1 MPVRYPNIEMNRKQL
16 HIILLVCVTWLLPCP
31 SLAQIDPVLSG
42 MILEYTQKAKS
53 QYNTQLETMAVETEG
68 HVWLKQ
74 EVDATKNYQQQFDQY
89 ISTFRGIIS
98 YAAQVYGF
106 YYEVNHLTENMGR
119 LSSQIGDAPVNAI
132 AVALHRNRNDIYVD
146 IINRSIG
153 IVNTIRQVCIDT
165 KMTEKQRVELVFSIR
180 PQLQD
185 MNKKLAMLTKLVRC
199 TTMAQ
204 VWYEIEY
211 QSLPHREGKAG
222 IVEECLGAWRV
233 NGRSVKPRR

>member
-1 MPVRYPNIEMNRKQL
+1 MKKSLFV
-16 HIILLVCVTWLLPCP
+16 ILLLCLPWLLPSP
-31 SLAQIDPVLSG
+31 VHAQLDPTLTA

-74 EVDATKNYQQQFDQY
+74 EVEATKNYQQQFDRY

-106 YYEVNHLTENMGR
+106 YYEINHLTENMGR
-119 LSSQIGDAPVNAI
+119 LSHQIGETPMNAV

-146 IINRSIG
+146 IINRSVG

-165 KMTEKQRVELVFSIR
+165 KMTEKQRIELVFSIR
-180 PQLQD
+180 PQLQQ
-185 MNKKLAMLTKLVRC
+185 MNRKLAMLTKLVRC

>member
-1 MPVRYPNIEMNRKQL
+1 MKKSLFV
-16 HIILLVCVTWLLPCP
+16 ILLLCLPWLLPSP
-31 SLAQIDPVLSG
+31 VHAQLDPTLTA

-53 QYNTQLETMAVETEG
+53 QYNTQLETMAEETEG

-74 EVDATKNYQQQFDQY
+74 EVEATKNYQQQFDRY

-106 YYEVNHLTENMGR
+106 YYEINHLTENMGR
-119 LSSQIGDAPVNAI
+119 LSHQIGETPVNAV

-146 IINRSIG
+146 IINRSVG

-165 KMTEKQRVELVFSIR
+165 KMTEKQRIELVFSIR
-180 PQLQD
+180 PQLQQ
-185 MNKKLAMLTKLVRC
+185 MNRKLAMLTKLVRC

>member
-1 MPVRYPNIEMNRKQL
+1 MKKSLFV
-16 HIILLVCVTWLLPCP
+16 ILLLCLPWLLPSP
-31 SLAQIDPVLSG
+31 VHAQLDPTLTA

-53 QYNTQLETMAVETEG
+53 QYNTQLETMAVESEG

-74 EVDATKNYQQQFDQY
+74 EVEATKNYQQQFDRY

-106 YYEVNHLTENMGR
+106 YYEINHLTENMGR
-119 LSSQIGDAPVNAI
+119 LSHQIGETPVNAV

-146 IINRSIG
+146 IINRSVG

-165 KMTEKQRVELVFSIR
+165 KMTEKQRIELVFSIR
-180 PQLQD
+180 PQLQQ
-185 MNKKLAMLTKLVRC
+185 MNRKLAMLTKLVRC

>member
-1 MPVRYPNIEMNRKQL
+1 MKKSLFV
-16 HIILLVCVTWLLPCP
+16 ILLLCLPWLLPSP
-31 SLAQIDPVLSG
+31 VHAQLDPTLTA

-74 EVDATKNYQQQFDQY
+74 EVEATKNYQQQFDRY

-106 YYEVNHLTENMGR
+106 YYEINHLTENMGR
-119 LSSQIGDAPVNAI
+119 LSHQIGETPVNAV

-146 IINRSIG
+146 IINRSVG

-165 KMTEKQRVELVFSIR
+165 KMTEKQRIELVFSIR
-180 PQLQD
+180 PQLQQ
-185 MNKKLAMLTKLVRC
+185 MNRKLAMLTKLVRC